1 MFLSKLHV
9 IRPKTLA
16 TRLKTTIIA
25 STFYFIHYSP
35 LFFSL
40 ISFPFSIFI
49 FKQVDKLYPK
59 KFHTIKL
66 LDLINTKSVE
76 LCSITRAK
84 LFLFLIIVFYKLS
97 FSKIFFFLM
106 TTYDDLSKQVEQL
119 FLPHSSAEY

>member
-1 MFLSKLHV
+1 M
-9 IRPKTLA
+9 
-16 TRLKTTIIA
+16 TIYDDL

-35 LFFSL
+35 LFLSL

-49 FKQVDKLYPK
+49 FKQVDKLHPK

-84 LFLFLIIVFYKLS
+84 LFSFLIVVFYKLS

-106 TTYDDLSKQVEQL
+106 TTYDLSKQVEQL